1 MRATGTFEVANFT
14 PAPVPAPEI
23 KTGLPTGVA
32 TMTKTFTG
40 EIAGR
45 SATLFT
51 AAYDPATGTGTYVAM
66 ESFEGSV
73 AGREGAFNFA
83 HSATT
88 LGEGRDAEFFVIV
101 PGSGTGE
108 LTGITGAGGMSV
120 AGDGTHSIW
129 LEYEFSQP
137 ESVG

>member
-23 KTGLPTGVA
+23 KTGLPAGVA

-40 EIAGR
+40 QVSGR

-73 AGREGAFNFA
+73 GGREGAFNFA

-101 PGSGTGE
+101 PSSGIGD
-108 LTGITGAGGMSV
+108 LAGITGTGGMSV
-120 AGDGTHSIW
+120 AADGTHTIW
-129 LEYEFSQP
+129 LDYEFA
-137 ESVG
+137 

>member
-1 MRATGTFEVANFT
+1 MRASGTFEVANFS

-40 EIAGR
+40 AISGR

-51 AAYDPATGTGTYVAM
+51 AAYDPATAAGTYVAM

-73 AGREGAFNFA
+73 GGREGAFNFA

-101 PGSGTGE
+101 PGSGTGA
-108 LTGITGAGGMSV
+108 LVGIRGTGGLSV
-120 AGDGTHSIW
+120 ADDGTHTIW
-129 LEYEFSQP
+129 LDYE
-137 ESVG
+137 VA